1 MFSQIPA
8 IDALLFI
15 NITMSTFAFIAC
27 ALRRYDAMKVALFIA
42 LSYTAFISFCYLLV
56 KYLA

>member
-15 NITMSTFAFIAC
+15 NITMSLFAIIAC
-27 ALRRYDAMKVALFIA
+27 AARRYGIMKIA
-42 LSYTAFISFCYLLV
+42 LYIAFTYSAFIGVCSLLV
-56 KYLA
+56 KYCS